1 VSEDGDAKVMAP
13 DLSGKVAVV
22 TGGGSGIGLAI
33 SKRLADDGAAVAVLD
48 RDIRS
53 AQDAAAKITAGG
65 ATAIGVEADVTD
77 RARIEAVVAEIAVRL
92 GPPTIL
98 INNAGL
104 QQFGPFLK
112 ISLESWQRIFDV
124 NLTGTFHCCQVV
136 LPYMLEARWGRIVN
150 ISSSSA
156 QGGQPMMAAY
166 VSSKAGVIGLTK
178 TLALEFG
185 PKGIT
190 VNTIPPG
197 FIDTPMLR
205 DTETKGLLGDG
216 VDEHAKRTPVRR
228 VGRPEDIA
236 AATAFL
242 VSEEASYVTGQVIGV
257 NGGRN
262 T

>member
-1 VSEDGDAKVMAP
+1 VSEAQP
-13 DLSGKVAVV
+13 PTGKVAAV

-33 SKRLADDGAAVAVLD
+33 SERLAADGIAVAVLD
-48 RDIRS
+48 LD
-53 AQDAAAKITAGG
+53 GG
-65 ATAIGVEADVTD
+65 AADRTAKAITEGGGTAVGLAVDVTD
-77 RARIEAVVAEIAVRL
+77 RPGIEAAVADVAERL

-98 INNAGL
+98 VNNAGL
-104 QQFGPFLK
+104 QGFERFLK
-112 ISLESWQRIFDV
+112 ITPEQWGKVLEV

-136 LPYMLEARWGRIVN
+136 LPHMLSAGWGRIVN

-156 QGGQPMMAAY
+156 QGGQPMMAHY
-166 VSSKAGVIGLTK
+166 VSSKAAVIGLTK
-178 TLALEFG
+178 SLALEFG

-205 DTETKGLLGDG
+205 DSEAKGLLGG
-216 VDEHAKRTPVRR
+216 KVEEHEGRTPVRR
-228 VGRPEDIA
+228 IGQPQDIA

-242 VSEEASYVTGQVIGV
+242 VSDDASYVTGQVIGV

>member
-1 VSEDGDAKVMAP
+1 VSEAQP
-13 DLSGKVAVV
+13 PTTKVAVV

-33 SKRLADDGAAVAVLD
+33 SERLAADGIAIAVLD
-48 RDIRS
+48 LDGGAADR
-53 AQDAAAKITAGG
+53 AAKAITEGG
-65 ATAIGVEADVTD
+65 GTAIGLAVDVTD
-77 RARIEAVVAEIAVRL
+77 RPGLEAAVADVAERL

-98 INNAGL
+98 VNNAGL
-104 QQFGPFLK
+104 QGFERFLK
-112 ISLESWQRIFDV
+112 ITPEQWGKVIEV

-136 LPYMLEARWGRIVN
+136 LPHMLSAGWGRIVN

-156 QGGQPMMAAY
+156 QGGQPMMAHY

-178 TLALEFG
+178 SLALEFG

-205 DTETKGLLGDG
+205 DSEAKGLLGGPVEDI
-216 VDEHAKRTPVRR
+216 EARTPVRR
-228 VGRPEDIA
+228 IGQPEDIA

-242 VSEEASYVTGQVIGV
+242 VSDDASYVTGQVIGV